1 MNNYILMFA
10 TVALTIYAQIVTK
23 QRSMVISANLPQD
36 ASPTAYLLGMLT
48 DPMVLS
54 CLLAGVAA
62 TLAWFLAIQKIEIA
76 YAYPFLAL
84 TFVLVP
90 LASTFF
96 LGEPFRPMQFV
107 AAAIIV
113 LGISLHALAR

>member
-1 MNNYILMFA
+1 MNNYVLIFI
-10 TVALTIYAQIVTK
+10 TVSLTTYAQIVAK
-23 QRSMVISANLPQD
+23 HRSMVISARLPED
-36 ASPTAYLLGMLT
+36 AGRTAYLLGMLI
-48 DPMVLS
+48 DPIVIS
-54 CLLAGVAA
+54 CLAAGVAA
-62 TLAWFLAIQKIEIA
+62 TLAWFLAIQKVEIA

-90 LASTFF
+90 VASIVF